1 MILIGLIIVFW
12 KFIISDQMIHST
24 DLLTYGVFFRHFLG
38 EYFLTNLSIPDWNP
52 YVLGG
57 LPFVDSI
64 HGATFY
70 PLQWLDILIGGLRIC
85 VYNFMLHYLMA
96 GIFTYLAVRQLL
108 LSRVAAAVAGVS
120 YMFAPCLISWV
131 APGHDGKIYV
141 AALFPLA
148 MLFLIKMFRTRPW
161 FNATLLGLT
170 IAAIIFTAH
179 LQMAYYSFLAIGF
192 YILWQLGSVW
202 HSDRS
207 WRSTF
212 KPILIATYAV
222 LLGLII
228 SSIQLLPSYD
238 YFSNYSLRSQQLRG
252 LLWAG
257 AFAIRAEELISQIV
271 PEFSGFNKVD
281 APRNYWGKNSFK
293 DNSES
298 VGLVPILLALVGLA
312 FGRSRQ
318 KLVWAL
324 MAFLAM
330 IYALGPSTPFF
341 ESIIRIL
348 PFADSMRGPSS
359 ISFVFCFCAAVLAAY
374 GVHELWFRSGRINTE
389 RYRVRAIRIILI
401 GLPLLFAVLAG
412 LCLLF
417 GEQALALYCQLLHST
432 ILPGPETDPHK
443 WQYALNN
450 LPSLREG
457 FILAAIYSACFSAI
471 VYKALTKAPLRRV
484 WLVALVPLIMFAS
497 GSFSSQFVQLTDQT
511 DQSSSHKSR
520 QVVSVLKQG
529 QVADRVIMLDLN
541 TSHYRLA
548 NHEIQTPQ
556 GISPDNSTGTL
567 TLPAERPAG
576 TLGTSGSRISA
587 AVDISSA
594 PDGILW
600 PWISSVRFDW
610 TRSRFWTMS

>member
-1 MILIGLIIVFW
+1 
-12 KFIISDQMIHST
+12 
-24 DLLTYGVFFRHFLG
+24 
-38 EYFLTNLSIPDWNP
+38 
-52 YVLGG
+52 
-57 LPFVDSI
+57 
-64 HGATFY
+64 
-70 PLQWLDILIGGLRIC
+70 
-85 VYNFMLHYLMA
+85 
-96 GIFTYLAVRQLL
+96 
-108 LSRVAAAVAGVS
+108 
-120 YMFAPCLISWV
+120 
-131 APGHDGKIYV
+131 
-141 AALFPLA
+141 
-148 MLFLIKMFRTRPW
+148 
-161 FNATLLGLT
+161 
-170 IAAIIFTAH
+170 
-179 LQMAYYSFLAIGF
+179 
-192 YILWQLGSVW
+192 
-202 HSDRS
+202 
-207 WRSTF
+207 
-212 KPILIATYAV
+212 
-222 LLGLII
+222 
-228 SSIQLLPSYD
+228 
-238 YFSNYSLRSQQLRG
+238 
-252 LLWAG
+252 
-257 AFAIRAEELISQIV
+257 
-271 PEFSGFNKVD
+271 
-281 APRNYWGKNSFK
+281 
-293 DNSES
+293 
-298 VGLVPILLALVGLA
+298 
-312 FGRSRQ
+312 
-318 KLVWAL
+318 

-600 PWISSVRFDW
+600 PWISSVLFDW